1 MRTRAEW
8 AEWRE
13 NVLANMQ
20 LVMGP
25 LPKKRE
31 LPLDIIESEKVEQP
45 RFTRIKISFLGGDE
59 DHVPAYLLMPK
70 GLRRR
75 APALLCLHQ
84 TIRIGKAEPA
94 GLGGNPN
101 LHYAKELAELGYISL
116 APDYPDFGEYQF
128 DPYQHNYASTT
139 MKAIR
144 NHMRAIDVLRSL
156 PDVAPNRIGAVGHSL
171 GGHNALFAAAFD
183 QRIRAIVTSCGFNS
197 FKKYYGGD
205 LTGWTSKKYMPLIA
219 EKYGKNPDRMPFD
232 FPQVLAALAPRPL
245 FINAPLRDSNF
256 EVSGVKDCVDAAM
269 PIYSR
274 IFNAGDRLVAV
285 YPDTGHEFPPP
296 IRQKAYEFLNRWLK

>member
-45 RFTRIKISFLGGDE
+45 RFTRIKISFLGDDE